1 MRSPFRYRGPVVIE
15 IGQVK
20 HFDRGYGFLRV
31 LDSYGN
37 PSGSDIFFHTVD
49 RRAVEMSTEPA
60 QWNQPFFEPLKDEA
74 PGPQL
79 DDLLVFVRGTR
90 EDGKPR
96 AIAWA
101 PLQNWRDAE
110 QLLSQS
116 RQLFRVRTTYHPRYQ
131 NSHFVEDQPQG
142 AVIWSG
148 TDILGAS
155 LLFPVSP
162 DNQRDSLTSWYHSTG
177 WWAANY
183 SWEVL
188 VQRDTSQ
195 AWTSCADPR
204 VPDCCLPTSL
214 LPLGWQQTPTCEHRV
229 SE

>member
-1 MRSPFRYRGPVVIE
+1 VVIE

-60 QWNQPFFEPLKDEA
+60 QW
-74 PGPQL
+74 
-79 DDLLVFVRGTR
+79 
-90 EDGKPR
+90 KPR